1 MKKIYMYAHGGSG
14 NHGCEAI
21 VRSTLKVLKDI
32 DCEKILISSTPQ
44 EDIKYGIDSL
54 CTIMVDKQPYSKINF
69 DFFKAYFALKIKHN
83 YIEMDKLP
91 YLKTIAEVQKGDIA
105 MSIGGDNYCYADVD
119 KYIMLHDMFLKRGA
133 KTVLWGCSI
142 EPNLVEEPKIKA
154 DLERYSLIT
163 ARETISYEALK
174 KVNKNTIL
182 VSDTAFSLDTK
193 ETSVDKL
200 NGNNMVGINISPMI
214 IKNEVKSGMV
224 IKNYEG
230 LIKYILDETDM
241 SVSLIPHVIWE
252 RNDDRIPLK
261 ALYEKF
267 KDSGRVFL
275 VEDMDC
281 ESIKGVISNC
291 RFFVGARTHSTIA
304 AYSSC
309 VPTIVVGY
317 SIKARG
323 IAKDLFGSDKYI
335 VPVQDLNDE
344 EMLLEEFKK
353 ILEEEE
359 IVKDKLKLEMSEY
372 IKNSE
377 IGVKYIKEL

>member
-174 KVNKNTIL
+174 RVNKNTIL
-182 VSDTAFSLDTK
+182 VSDTAFSLDVK
-193 ETSVDKL
+193 EESVDKF
-200 NGNNMVGINISPMI
+200 NTSNMVGINISPMI
-214 IKNEVKSGMV
+214 INNEVESGMA
-224 IKNYEG
+224 IKNYER
-230 LIKYILDETDM
+230 LIEYILYETNM
-241 SVSLIPHVIWE
+241 SIALIPHVVWE

-309 VPTIVVGY
+309 IPTIVVGY
-317 SIKARG
+317 SVKARG
-323 IAKDLFGSDKYI
+323 IAKDIFGSEKYI
-335 VPVQDLNDE
+335 VPVQDLKDE
-344 EMLLEEFKK
+344 EMLLDEFKK
-353 ILEEEE
+353 ILEDEQ
-359 IVKDKLKLEMSEY
+359 IVKDKLKLEMIDY
-372 IKNSE
+372 IKNSK
-377 IGVKYIKEL
+377 IGADYIKDL